1 MDQHTYPGVDI
12 FKDRCWDTHIAKAIG
27 FLKSHTG
34 KMDAMLTDS
43 QLDTGNE
50 MDILIV
56 LNPRFAEEMCE
67 RFVKVVNQLETS
79 AYDRS

>member
-1 MDQHTYPGVDI
+1 
-12 FKDRCWDTHIAKAIG
+12 
-27 FLKSHTG
+27 
-34 KMDAMLTDS
+34 MDAMLTDS